1 MKMTAPISPVPLL
14 SLLIVP
20 VALLTGIA
28 IGTSNPTYVF
38 AAAGALVVAIMFV
51 LRLDESIVALVV
63 AVHILVDSYLG
74 LATYQIALL
83 MALALL
89 VVCYFGRSEDRPWTR
104 PRMLWLWLVFLAL
117 TLIPMYE
124 GGAFSLT
131 NSLGYYLEVVLSPFI
146 MFWLGNI
153 IAKDTSAIRRVF
165 QALAL
170 MAAIF
175 ALHTII
181 EATTGKFL
189 FESARAQANLLQN
202 SNFQLQAGVS
212 RAGSFFGNPN
222 GNGAFLATS
231 FFLPLALFIDSTRF
245 WAKVLHLMEMLAILL
260 ALMFTYSNG
269 SWIAALAGVLIFL
282 FLVGRMRYS
291 VLLTLLIVS
300 LTGIALIFFPAR
312 IAIQLAHAK
321 DQGDL
326 SLHLGAWATA
336 FRVLMAYPLFGVGL
350 GNQAYLALAEP
361 YRVSAQTKPLAEPD
375 NSYLQ
380 WGAIAG
386 IPTMLIFLV
395 LLGLVFWFAWRNWL
409 AVDARYRVLF
419 AGGICALIA
428 LSVDSL
434 TVDGW
439 TSPIDVQF
447 LGWLIA
453 GVIATPLIIRHLNLH
468 PITAITTVQT
478 QDHSNTENTTC
489 VSGQLN
495 LHPTTAINTVQTQYR
510 SNTENTTCVSGQRR
524 GGVYLRP
531 VQGS

>member
-1 MKMTAPISPVPLL
+1 
-14 SLLIVP
+14 
-20 VALLTGIA
+20 
-28 IGTSNPTYVF
+28 
-38 AAAGALVVAIMFV
+38 
-51 LRLDESIVALVV
+51 
-63 AVHILVDSYLG
+63 
-74 LATYQIALL
+74 
-83 MALALL
+83 
-89 VVCYFGRSEDRPWTR
+89 
-104 PRMLWLWLVFLAL
+104 
-117 TLIPMYE
+117 MYE

-131 NSLGYYLEVVLSPFI
+131 NSLGYYLEVVAGPFI

-170 MAAIF
+170 TAAIF

-189 FESARAQANLLQN
+189 FESARAQANLVQN
-202 SNFQLQAGVS
+202 SFQLQAGVS

-231 FFLPLALFIDSTRF
+231 FFLPLALFIESTSLR
-245 WAKVLHLMEMLAILL
+245 AKVLYLVEMLAILL

-269 SWIAALAGVLIFL
+269 SWIATLVGLMIFL
-282 FLVGRMRYS
+282 FLVGRVRYS

-300 LTGIALIFFPAR
+300 LAGIALVFFPAR
-312 IAIQLAHAK
+312 IAIQLAHAR

-326 SLHLGAWATA
+326 SLHLGSWATA

-350 GNQAYLALAEP
+350 GTQAYLILAEP

-409 AVDARYRVLF
+409 AVETRYRVLF

-428 LSVDSL
+428 LSIDSL

-439 TSPIDVQF
+439 TSPIDVEF

-453 GVIATPLIIRHLNLH
+453 GVVATPLIVRHLNLH
-468 PITAITTVQT
+468 PI
-478 QDHSNTENTTC
+478 S
-489 VSGQLN
+489 
-495 LHPTTAINTVQTQYR
+495 AINNVHARLKASRTDKAR
-510 SNTENTTCVSGQRR
+510 
-524 GGVYLRP
+524 
-531 VQGS
+531 QGS